1 MDSYGIER
9 YEKIHVWVG
18 TNFSSEDDYLKYFE
32 LDYSV
37 GSDDPTYKVCG
48 FCRDIGVRWYDE
60 DFIGIIPRKAEEVS
74 LDEILVESAVDSR
87 SIEGLKAECLRLNIT
102 KANAIFWY
110 SDGGTDISKPLKAN
124 YNGLKYAGLYEGE

>member
-1 MDSYGIER
+1 MMSSGM
-9 YEKIHVWVG
+9 KKTHVWVG
-18 TNFSSEDDYLKYFE
+18 TGFSSEDDYLKYFE

-37 GSDDPTYKVCG
+37 VLDDPAYKVCG

-60 DFIGIIPRKAEEVS
+60 DFIGIIIPRKAEEVS
-74 LDEILVESAVDSR
+74 LDEILIESAVDAR
-87 SIEGLKAECLRLNIT
+87 YIEDLKAECLRLGIT

-110 SDGGTDISKPLKAN
+110 SDGGTVASKSLKSN

>member
-60 DFIGIIPRKAEEVS
+60 DFIGIIQRKAEEVS

-124 YNGLKYAGLYEGE
+124 YNGLRYAGLYEGE